1 MRKVS
6 VRVSILRAIWR
17 RVVSNTAC
25 YRSANLS
32 TKMASFRRQVAFTP
46 ALRPRCCLLLLTQY

>member
-6 VRVSILRAIWR
+6 VRVSVLRAIWR
-17 RVVSNTAC
+17 RIMSNTAC

-32 TKMASFRRQVAFTP
+32 TKMASFERHVAFTP
-46 ALRPRCCLLLLTQY
+46 ALRPRCCLLLLTEY